1 MKKTAKI
8 FSLLLAIL
16 MLAASLALFAACG
29 DSYDEE
35 ITVYNWEDYIYSKT
49 ELQNDFNEYY
59 KVKTG
64 KTVKVNYSTFDTNE
78 TMLTN
83 IINGDAVVDVIAPS
97 EYAIEKLLQHDLLEK
112 IDKTKVST
120 ISNVNSAIYEAVREV
135 FGTFTTDGGETV
147 DITDYFVPYMWGT
160 LGILYNA
167 DVVTEADLA
176 KGWGLLWNE
185 NGNEALNGKIF
196 MKDSIRDS
204 YCAAVMYLKEY
215 NLLPD
220 AHKNK
225 SVQELINT
233 NDDAM
238 LDAVE
243 ELLVRQKDVLKGYE
257 VDFGKQEMISEKG
270 LVDLAWSGDALY
282 AIEEAEASS
291 SAPAL
296 DYFVPEVGGNVWFDG
311 WVIPKNAKNKEAA
324 NYFIAFLNEPEIA
337 MSNMLE
343 IGYTSAVD
351 KSVFESSGIR
361 RGGVFCRRKKIPGN
375 HRESRRHEGF
385 RSKKR
390 RCGSHVGK
398 SRFKQHR
405 FNNFVDYNR
414 CRSRFGHC
422 RHRNLLGQTQQKQA
436 RKEIMTRCGYICP
449 HRL

>member
-8 FSLLLAIL
+8 FSLLLATL

-59 KVKTG
+59 KAKTG

-120 ISNVNSAIYEAVREV
+120 ISNVNSAIYEAVRNV
-135 FGTFTTDGGETV
+135 FGTFTTDAFH
-147 DITDYFVPYMWGT
+147 ITDYFVPYMWGT

-233 NDDAM
+233 NDDTM
-238 LDAVE
+238 LAAVE

-351 KSVFESSGIR
+351 KSVFESSEAALALLEEAEYDAAEFFADERRYPEITESLGVMKDFGARNDVVVAMWERVVSSNTDLTTLWIIIGVVAVLVIAGIAIFLVR
-361 RGGVFCRRKKIPGN
+361 RNKNRRVKK
-375 HRESRRHEGF
+375 
-385 RSKKR
+385 
-390 RCGSHVGK
+390 
-398 SRFKQHR
+398 
-405 FNNFVDYNR
+405 
-414 CRSRFGHC
+414 
-422 RHRNLLGQTQQKQA
+422 
-436 RKEIMTRCGYICP
+436 
-449 HRL
+449 

>member
-1 MKKTAKI
+1 MNSKYTYE
-8 FSLLLAIL
+8 SLMAMTFTDLRAV
-16 MLAASLALFAACG
+16 AAQEGVPSP
-29 DSYDEE
+29 
-35 ITVYNWEDYIYSKT
+35 
-49 ELQNDFNEYY
+49 
-59 KVKTG
+59 
-64 KTVKVNYSTFDTNE
+64 TN
-78 TMLTN
+78 
-83 IINGDAVVDVIAPS
+83 
-97 EYAIEKLLQHDLLEK
+97 
-112 IDKTKVST
+112 KTKVST

-204 YCAAVMYLKEY
+204 YCAAVMYLKDY

-351 KSVFESSGIR
+351 KSVFESSEAALALLEEAEYDAAEFFADERRYPEITESLGVMKDFGARNDVVVAMWERVVSSNTDLTTLWIIIGVVAVLVIAGIAIFLVR
-361 RGGVFCRRKKIPGN
+361 
-375 HRESRRHEGF
+375 
-385 RSKKR
+385 RSKNR
-390 RCGSHVGK
+390 RVK
-398 SRFKQHR
+398 K
-405 FNNFVDYNR
+405 
-414 CRSRFGHC
+414 
-422 RHRNLLGQTQQKQA
+422 
-436 RKEIMTRCGYICP
+436 
-449 HRL
+449 

>member
-185 NGNEALNGKIF
+185 KRKRSSQRQNIHEGQHTRLLLRRRHVSQGIQSASRRAQKQ
-196 MKDSIRDS
+196 IRSGAD
-204 YCAAVMYLKEY
+204 K
-215 NLLPD
+215 
-220 AHKNK
+220 HKRRRH
-225 SVQELINT
+225 
-233 NDDAM
+233 A
-238 LDAVE
+238 
-243 ELLVRQKDVLKGYE
+243 GC
-257 VDFGKQEMISEKG
+257 
-270 LVDLAWSGDALY
+270 
-282 AIEEAEASS
+282 
-291 SAPAL
+291 
-296 DYFVPEVGGNVWFDG
+296 
-311 WVIPKNAKNKEAA
+311 
-324 NYFIAFLNEPEIA
+324 
-337 MSNMLE
+337 
-343 IGYTSAVD
+343 
-351 KSVFESSGIR
+351 R
-361 RGGVFCRRKKIPGN
+361 RGAAR
-375 HRESRRHEGF
+375 
-385 RSKKR
+385 
-390 RCGSHVGK
+390 
-398 SRFKQHR
+398 
-405 FNNFVDYNR
+405 
-414 CRSRFGHC
+414 
-422 RHRNLLGQTQQKQA
+422 QA
-436 RKEIMTRCGYICP
+436 KGRAQ
-449 HRL
+449 RL

>member
-270 LVDLAWSGDALY
+270 LVDLAWSALY

-351 KSVFESSGIR
+351 KSVFESSEAALALLEEAEYDAAEFFADERRYPEITESLGVMKDFGARNDVVVAMWERVVSSNTDLTTLWIIIGVVAVLVIAGIAIFLVR
-361 RGGVFCRRKKIPGN
+361 
-375 HRESRRHEGF
+375 
-385 RSKKR
+385 RSKNR
-390 RCGSHVGK
+390 RVK
-398 SRFKQHR
+398 K
-405 FNNFVDYNR
+405 
-414 CRSRFGHC
+414 
-422 RHRNLLGQTQQKQA
+422 
-436 RKEIMTRCGYICP
+436 
-449 HRL
+449 

>member
-204 YCAAVMYLKEY
+204 YLKEY

-351 KSVFESSGIR
+351 KSVFESSEAALALLEEAEYDAAEFFADERRYPEITESLGVMKDFGARNDVVVAMWERVVSSNTDLTTLWIIIGVVAVLVIAGIAIFLVR
-361 RGGVFCRRKKIPGN
+361 
-375 HRESRRHEGF
+375 
-385 RSKKR
+385 RSKNR
-390 RCGSHVGK
+390 RVK
-398 SRFKQHR
+398 K
-405 FNNFVDYNR
+405 
-414 CRSRFGHC
+414 
-422 RHRNLLGQTQQKQA
+422 
-436 RKEIMTRCGYICP
+436 
-449 HRL
+449 

>member
-1 MKKTAKI
+1 MK
-8 FSLLLAIL
+8 
-16 MLAASLALFAACG
+16 
-29 DSYDEE
+29 
-35 ITVYNWEDYIYSKT
+35 N
-49 ELQNDFNEYY
+49 
-59 KVKTG
+59 
-64 KTVKVNYSTFDTNE
+64 
-78 TMLTN
+78 
-83 IINGDAVVDVIAPS
+83 
-97 EYAIEKLLQHDLLEK
+97 
-112 IDKTKVST
+112 
-120 ISNVNSAIYEAVREV
+120 V

-233 NDDAM
+233 NDDTM
-238 LDAVE
+238 LAAVE

-351 KSVFESSGIR
+351 KSVFESSEAALALLEEAEYDAAEFFADERRYPEITESLGVMKDFGARNDVVVAMWERVVSSNTDLTTLWIIIGVVAVLVIAGIAIFLVR
-361 RGGVFCRRKKIPGN
+361 RNKNRRVKK
-375 HRESRRHEGF
+375 
-385 RSKKR
+385 
-390 RCGSHVGK
+390 
-398 SRFKQHR
+398 
-405 FNNFVDYNR
+405 
-414 CRSRFGHC
+414 
-422 RHRNLLGQTQQKQA
+422 
-436 RKEIMTRCGYICP
+436 
-449 HRL
+449 

>member
-8 FSLLLAIL
+8 FSLLLATL

-59 KVKTG
+59 KAKTG

-120 ISNVNSAIYEAVREV
+120 ISNVNSAIYEAVRNV

-204 YCAAVMYLKEY
+204 CAAVMYLKEY

-233 NDDAM
+233 NDDTM
-238 LDAVE
+238 LAAVE

-351 KSVFESSGIR
+351 KSVFESSEAALALLEEAEYDAAEFFADERRYPEITESLGVMKDFGARNDVVVAMWERVVSSNTDLTTLWIIIGVVAVLVIAGIAIFLVR
-361 RGGVFCRRKKIPGN
+361 RNKNRRVKK
-375 HRESRRHEGF
+375 
-385 RSKKR
+385 
-390 RCGSHVGK
+390 
-398 SRFKQHR
+398 
-405 FNNFVDYNR
+405 
-414 CRSRFGHC
+414 
-422 RHRNLLGQTQQKQA
+422 
-436 RKEIMTRCGYICP
+436 
-449 HRL
+449 

>member
-59 KVKTG
+59 KAKTG

-120 ISNVNSAIYEAVREV
+120 ISNVNSAIYEAVKNV

-233 NDDAM
+233 NDDTM
-238 LDAVE
+238 LAAV

-351 KSVFESSGIR
+351 KSVFESSEAALALLEEAEYDAAEFFADERRYPEITESLGVMKDFGARNDVVVAMWERVVSSNTDLTTLWIIIGVVAVLVIAGIAIFLVR
-361 RGGVFCRRKKIPGN
+361 RNKNRRVKK
-375 HRESRRHEGF
+375 
-385 RSKKR
+385 
-390 RCGSHVGK
+390 
-398 SRFKQHR
+398 
-405 FNNFVDYNR
+405 
-414 CRSRFGHC
+414 
-422 RHRNLLGQTQQKQA
+422 
-436 RKEIMTRCGYICP
+436 
-449 HRL
+449 

>member
-291 SAPAL
+291 SSAPAL

-351 KSVFESSGIR
+351 KSVFESSEAALALLEEAEYDAAEFFADERRYPEITESLGVMKDFGARNDVVVAMWERVVSSNTDLTTLWIIIGVVAVLVIAGIAIFLVR
-361 RGGVFCRRKKIPGN
+361 
-375 HRESRRHEGF
+375 
-385 RSKKR
+385 RSKNR
-390 RCGSHVGK
+390 RVK
-398 SRFKQHR
+398 K
-405 FNNFVDYNR
+405 
-414 CRSRFGHC
+414 
-422 RHRNLLGQTQQKQA
+422 
-436 RKEIMTRCGYICP
+436 
-449 HRL
+449 

>member
-1 MKKTAKI
+1 
-8 FSLLLAIL
+8 
-16 MLAASLALFAACG
+16 
-29 DSYDEE
+29 
-35 ITVYNWEDYIYSKT
+35 
-49 ELQNDFNEYY
+49 
-59 KVKTG
+59 
-64 KTVKVNYSTFDTNE
+64 
-78 TMLTN
+78 MLTN

-351 KSVFESSGIR
+351 KSVFESSEAALALLEEAEYDAAEFFADERRYPEITESLGVMKDFGARNDVVVAMWERVVSSNTDLTTLWIIIGVVAVLVIAGIAIFLVR
-361 RGGVFCRRKKIPGN
+361 
-375 HRESRRHEGF
+375 
-385 RSKKR
+385 RSKNR
-390 RCGSHVGK
+390 RVK
-398 SRFKQHR
+398 K
-405 FNNFVDYNR
+405 
-414 CRSRFGHC
+414 
-422 RHRNLLGQTQQKQA
+422 
-436 RKEIMTRCGYICP
+436 
-449 HRL
+449 

>member
-1 MKKTAKI
+1 M
-8 FSLLLAIL
+8 
-16 MLAASLALFAACG
+16 
-29 DSYDEE
+29 
-35 ITVYNWEDYIYSKT
+35 
-49 ELQNDFNEYY
+49 
-59 KVKTG
+59 
-64 KTVKVNYSTFDTNE
+64 
-78 TMLTN
+78 
-83 IINGDAVVDVIAPS
+83 
-97 EYAIEKLLQHDLLEK
+97 LEK

-351 KSVFESSGIR
+351 KSVFESSEAALALLEEAEYDAAEFFADERRYPEITESLGVMKDFGARNDVVVAMWERVVSSNTDLTTLWIIIGVVAVLVIAGIAIFLVR
-361 RGGVFCRRKKIPGN
+361 
-375 HRESRRHEGF
+375 
-385 RSKKR
+385 RSKNR
-390 RCGSHVGK
+390 RVK
-398 SRFKQHR
+398 K
-405 FNNFVDYNR
+405 
-414 CRSRFGHC
+414 
-422 RHRNLLGQTQQKQA
+422 
-436 RKEIMTRCGYICP
+436 
-449 HRL
+449 

>member
-167 DVVTEADLA
+167 DVVTEDDLA

-351 KSVFESSGIR
+351 KSVFESSEAALALLEEAEYDAAEFFADERRYPEITESLGVMKDFGARNDVVVAMWERVVSSNTDLTTLWIIIGVVAVLVIAGIAIFLVR
-361 RGGVFCRRKKIPGN
+361 
-375 HRESRRHEGF
+375 
-385 RSKKR
+385 RSKNMRVK
-390 RCGSHVGK
+390 K
-398 SRFKQHR
+398 
-405 FNNFVDYNR
+405 
-414 CRSRFGHC
+414 
-422 RHRNLLGQTQQKQA
+422 
-436 RKEIMTRCGYICP
+436 
-449 HRL
+449 

>member
-1 MKKTAKI
+1 
-8 FSLLLAIL
+8 
-16 MLAASLALFAACG
+16 
-29 DSYDEE
+29 
-35 ITVYNWEDYIYSKT
+35 
-49 ELQNDFNEYY
+49 
-59 KVKTG
+59 
-64 KTVKVNYSTFDTNE
+64 
-78 TMLTN
+78 MLTN

-120 ISNVNSAIYEAVREV
+120 ISNVNSAIYEAVRNV

-233 NDDAM
+233 NDDTM
-238 LDAVE
+238 LAAVE

-351 KSVFESSGIR
+351 KSVFESSEAALALLEEAEYDAAEFFADERRYPEITESLGVMKDFGARNDVVVAMWERVVSSNTDLTTLWIIIGVVAVLVIAGIAIFLVR
-361 RGGVFCRRKKIPGN
+361 RNKNRRVKK
-375 HRESRRHEGF
+375 
-385 RSKKR
+385 
-390 RCGSHVGK
+390 
-398 SRFKQHR
+398 
-405 FNNFVDYNR
+405 
-414 CRSRFGHC
+414 
-422 RHRNLLGQTQQKQA
+422 
-436 RKEIMTRCGYICP
+436 
-449 HRL
+449 

>member
-1 MKKTAKI
+1 MTKESDCILAAKI
-8 FSLLLAIL
+8 FSTYAQLLI
-16 MLAASLALFAACG
+16 
-29 DSYDEE
+29 
-35 ITVYNWEDYIYSKT
+35 
-49 ELQNDFNEYY
+49 
-59 KVKTG
+59 
-64 KTVKVNYSTFDTNE
+64 
-78 TMLTN
+78 
-83 IINGDAVVDVIAPS
+83 
-97 EYAIEKLLQHDLLEK
+97 
-112 IDKTKVST
+112 KTKVST

-351 KSVFESSGIR
+351 KSVFESSEAALALLEEAEYDAAEFFADERRYPEITESLGVMKDFGARNDVVVAMWERVVSSNTDLTTLWIIIGVVAVLVIAGIAIFLVR
-361 RGGVFCRRKKIPGN
+361 
-375 HRESRRHEGF
+375 
-385 RSKKR
+385 RSKNR
-390 RCGSHVGK
+390 RVK
-398 SRFKQHR
+398 K
-405 FNNFVDYNR
+405 
-414 CRSRFGHC
+414 
-422 RHRNLLGQTQQKQA
+422 
-436 RKEIMTRCGYICP
+436 
-449 HRL
+449 

>member
-351 KSVFESSGIR
+351 KSVFESSEAALALLEEAEYDAAEFFADERRYPEITESLGVMKDFGARNDVVVAMWVSSNTDLTTLWIIIGVVAVLVIAGIAIFLVR
-361 RGGVFCRRKKIPGN
+361 
-375 HRESRRHEGF
+375 
-385 RSKKR
+385 RSKNR
-390 RCGSHVGK
+390 RVK
-398 SRFKQHR
+398 K
-405 FNNFVDYNR
+405 
-414 CRSRFGHC
+414 
-422 RHRNLLGQTQQKQA
+422 
-436 RKEIMTRCGYICP
+436 
-449 HRL
+449 

>member
-1 MKKTAKI
+1 M
-8 FSLLLAIL
+8 
-16 MLAASLALFAACG
+16 
-29 DSYDEE
+29 
-35 ITVYNWEDYIYSKT
+35 
-49 ELQNDFNEYY
+49 
-59 KVKTG
+59 
-64 KTVKVNYSTFDTNE
+64 
-78 TMLTN
+78 
-83 IINGDAVVDVIAPS
+83 
-97 EYAIEKLLQHDLLEK
+97 LEK

-120 ISNVNSAIYEAVREV
+120 ISNVNSAIYEAVRNV

-233 NDDAM
+233 NDDTM
-238 LDAVE
+238 LAAVE

-291 SAPAL
+291 P
-296 DYFVPEVGGNVWFDG
+296 
-311 WVIPKNAKNKEAA
+311 
-324 NYFIAFLNEPEIA
+324 
-337 MSNMLE
+337 
-343 IGYTSAVD
+343 
-351 KSVFESSGIR
+351 
-361 RGGVFCRRKKIPGN
+361 
-375 HRESRRHEGF
+375 SR
-385 RSKKR
+385 
-390 RCGSHVGK
+390 
-398 SRFKQHR
+398 
-405 FNNFVDYNR
+405 
-414 CRSRFGHC
+414 
-422 RHRNLLGQTQQKQA
+422 A
-436 RKEIMTRCGYICP
+436 
-449 HRL
+449 

>member
-1 MKKTAKI
+1 
-8 FSLLLAIL
+8 
-16 MLAASLALFAACG
+16 
-29 DSYDEE
+29 
-35 ITVYNWEDYIYSKT
+35 
-49 ELQNDFNEYY
+49 
-59 KVKTG
+59 
-64 KTVKVNYSTFDTNE
+64 
-78 TMLTN
+78 MLTN

-120 ISNVNSAIYEAVREV
+120 ISNVNSAIYEAVKNV

-233 NDDAM
+233 NDDTM
-238 LDAVE
+238 LAAVE

-351 KSVFESSGIR
+351 KSVFESSEAALALLEEAEYDAAEFFADERRYPEITESLGVMKDFGARNDVVVAMWERVVSSNTDLTTLWIIIGVVAVLVIAGIAIFLVR
-361 RGGVFCRRKKIPGN
+361 RNKNRRVKK
-375 HRESRRHEGF
+375 
-385 RSKKR
+385 
-390 RCGSHVGK
+390 
-398 SRFKQHR
+398 
-405 FNNFVDYNR
+405 
-414 CRSRFGHC
+414 
-422 RHRNLLGQTQQKQA
+422 
-436 RKEIMTRCGYICP
+436 
-449 HRL
+449 

>member
-291 SAPAL
+291 APAL

-351 KSVFESSGIR
+351 KSVFESSEAALALLEEAEYDAAEFFADERRYPEITESLGVMKDFGARNDVVVAMWERVVSSNTDLTTLWIIIGVVAVLVIAGIAIFLIR
-361 RGGVFCRRKKIPGN
+361 RSKNRRVKK
-375 HRESRRHEGF
+375 
-385 RSKKR
+385 
-390 RCGSHVGK
+390 
-398 SRFKQHR
+398 
-405 FNNFVDYNR
+405 
-414 CRSRFGHC
+414 
-422 RHRNLLGQTQQKQA
+422 
-436 RKEIMTRCGYICP
+436 
-449 HRL
+449 